1 LIIKRQAVIIV
12 ARKENIMIG
21 ERVKKRRED
30 LKMTQLEL
38 AERMGYTNK
47 STIGKI
53 ENNVNDIPLSKVEQL
68 AAILMVTP
76 GYLMGWAGEY
86 EQELLDAF
94 YSLNDE
100 GKEKL
105 RDYARDL
112 CLSGSYKKRGSDS
125 VVSA

>member
-1 LIIKRQAVIIV
+1 
-12 ARKENIMIG
+12 MIG

-38 AERMGYTNK
+38 AKRMGYTNK